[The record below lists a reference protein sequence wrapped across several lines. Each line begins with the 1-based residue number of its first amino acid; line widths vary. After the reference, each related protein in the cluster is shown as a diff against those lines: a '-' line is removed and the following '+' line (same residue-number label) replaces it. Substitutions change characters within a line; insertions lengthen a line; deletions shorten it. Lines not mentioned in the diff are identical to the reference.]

1 VRLDERRSLTGDQSR
16 TLTVGERVRWK
27 DSDTDF
33 GTVVGTDSNGVTIA
47 WDYGLTTPIQHNDMA
62 HVERVIASKLIK
74 G

>member
-1 VRLDERRSLTGDQSR
+1 MTGDQSR
-16 TLTVGERVRWK
+16 TIAVGERVRWK

-47 WDYGLTTPIQHNDMA
+47 WDYGLTTPNPAQRYDA
-62 HVERVIASKLIK
+62 